1 MACSLGIFRTVS
13 FGPRWPEVV
22 SFLFWLILL
31 ILRAGCHDCIKFR
44 ILREVVYEGDC
55 DVPEKQKALTGI
67 GVGHIGKLVRTDTK
81 LFCDDLP
88 VALCLCEQYE
98 EIRVLENI
106 LNLGACQ
113 KIVG

>member
-1 MACSLGIFRTVS
+1 MACSLGISRTVS
-13 FGPRWPEVV
+13 FGPRWPEVG

-31 ILRAGCHDCIKFR
+31 ILRAGCHDCIELR

-67 GVGHIGKLVRTDTK
+67 GVGHIGTLVRTDTK

>member
-1 MACSLGIFRTVS
+1 MACSLGISRTVS

-31 ILRAGCHDCIKFR
+31 ILRAGCHDCIELR

-67 GVGHIGKLVRTDTK
+67 GVGHIGKLVRADTE

-88 VALCLCEQYE
+88 VALCLCKQDE
-98 EIRVLENI
+98 EIRVLKNI
-106 LNLGACQ
+106 LDFRAG
-113 KIVG
+113 KEVVG

>member
-1 MACSLGIFRTVS
+1 M
-13 FGPRWPEVV
+13 
-22 SFLFWLILL
+22 
-31 ILRAGCHDCIKFR
+31 
-44 ILREVVYEGDC
+44 VYEGDC

-67 GVGHIGKLVRTDTK
+67 GVGHIGKLVRADAE

>member
-1 MACSLGIFRTVS
+1 M
-13 FGPRWPEVV
+13 V

-31 ILRAGCHDCIKFR
+31 ILRAGCHDCIKLR
-44 ILREVVYEGDC
+44 ILREVVYKGDC

>member
-1 MACSLGIFRTVS
+1 MACSLGISRTVS

-31 ILRAGCHDCIKFR
+31 ILRAGCHDCIELR
-44 ILREVVYEGDC
+44 ILREVVYKGDC

>member
-1 MACSLGIFRTVS
+1 M
-13 FGPRWPEVV
+13 W
-22 SFLFWLILL
+22 
-31 ILRAGCHDCIKFR
+31 
-44 ILREVVYEGDC
+44 EVVYKGDC
-55 DVPEKQKALTGI
+55 DVPEKQKTLTGI

-98 EIRVLENI
+98 EIRVLENV
-106 LNLGACQ
+106 LNLRACQ

>member
-1 MACSLGIFRTVS
+1 M
-13 FGPRWPEVV
+13 V

-31 ILRAGCHDCIKFR
+31 ILRAGCHDCIELR

-67 GVGHIGKLVRTDTK
+67 GVGHIGKLVRADTE
-81 LFCDDLP
+81 LFCDNLP
-88 VALCLCEQYE
+88 VALGLCKQDEK
-98 EIRVLENI
+98 IRVLENI
-106 LNLGACQ
+106 FNFGTCQ

>member
-1 MACSLGIFRTVS
+1 MARSLGISRTVS
-13 FGPRWPEVV
+13 FGPCWPEVV

-67 GVGHIGKLVRTDTK
+67 GVGHIGKLVRADTE
-81 LFCDDLP
+81 LFCDNLP
-88 VALCLCEQYE
+88 VALGLCKQDEK
-98 EIRVLENI
+98 IRVLENI
-106 LNLGACQ
+106 FNFGTCQ

>member
-1 MACSLGIFRTVS
+1 MACSVGISRTVS

-31 ILRAGCHDCIKFR
+31 ILRAGGHDCIELR